1 MTAPDRGKLRRADRG
16 AAALFALFAGC
27 AGPPTTPPPAP
38 TPSPAAGAAPAADE
52 PWRPLFDGS
61 TLAHWTSVAFGGEG
75 SVHIDGGRLI
85 LEPGSPLTGVLAD
98 QELPASYELDLL
110 AARLLGNDF
119 FCGLTFPVADAHLTL
134 VLGGWGGAVCGLSS
148 LDGLDAAHNDTR
160 HLRAFARGAQIA
172 IRVRVEPERVSVA
185 LDGVPFLDCDLHGRA
200 LSLRAEMEPCR
211 GLAIASYATRA
222 SIARCAW
229 RPLAPG
235 GDGAARIRPGTA
247 RGAPQS
253 GRQEQQPLGGGG
265 AAR

>member
-1 MTAPDRGKLRRADRG
+1 MTAPRRCAQLL
-16 AAALFALFAGC
+16 AAPLLAVAFAGC
-27 AGPPTTPPPAP
+27 AGPPPVPPPAS
-38 TPSPAAGAAPAADE
+38 TPSPAAAAAE

-61 TLAHWTSVAFGGEG
+61 SLAHWTSIAFGGEG
-75 SVHIDGGRLI
+75 SVHVDGGRLI

-110 AARLLGNDF
+110 AARLMGNDF

-160 HLRAFARGAQIA
+160 RLRAFARGAQTA
-172 IRVRVEPERVSVA
+172 IRVRVEPERVSVM

-200 LSLRAEMEPCR
+200 LSLRAEMEPCS

-229 RPLAPG
+229 RPLGIRDNG
-235 GDGAARIRPGTA
+235 GARADGG
-247 RGAPQS
+247 PQS
-253 GRQEQQPLGGGG
+253 CQRPQLLLGG
-265 AAR
+265 ACATR